1 MKYLRARFTGYIGF
15 YNGMNLNV
23 VDIDFTKCLHNMI
36 LITGDNGTGKSTL
49 LSHLNLFPDS
59 SSSFIPNQDAE
70 KYLVLSDGIDT
81 YEIRLISA
89 SDLKG
94 GRKTT
99 KAYIKKNNIELN
111 ENGNVSSYKEIIFS
125 EFELDSSYE
134 SLTSLS
140 SIDRGLGDKTPSER
154 KRFAANII
162 DNLEIY
168 NNIYKTINKK
178 SLIYKSHIN
187 TIHTKIQNIGMKDSL
202 EATLHSLQGRERDL
216 NAKIMDNNNRIVAI
230 QTKSSIDEE
239 EALKIKKLTEELSN
253 LRNELDVLEISL
265 DNFYHKTQIDK
276 ESVSN
281 KLSDDNKL
289 LSKYQASLES
299 STKEWRD
306 KSSRLTTVSDSI
318 NSLEA
323 DLNSSN
329 IDYNIKERY
338 TKSTEKIS
346 ELNKDIKNLINMNIS
361 INDIESIDEILKFN
375 SKFIESLELFYDN
388 LTSEDIKYI
397 VQEYDKQSTEKL
409 QQEQNSIIDNI
420 ESTRNKQL
428 EITNKMKVVSI
439 LENRPSKCHIDSCP
453 FIKEAVDINKN
464 NKNLDKELYKVQDKL
479 DTLSKSLSDIQNII
493 DYRYNMLPKKMRYEE
508 LKNMI
513 KDISHNKF
521 FDKSLLDF
529 DNMLIRTSIFN
540 NQRDK
545 ELFTTLKNHLL
556 LLKSELENNRI
567 LEVENKAFLDK
578 VKLIDSNNKLLEKLK
593 NEKDILIE
601 DIQNLKSSIDTY
613 RNLIDSLQKNIYS
626 LEEYNGVYKEYL
638 DKMVYYN
645 KIKERIDEFNKKS
658 SKSLEA
664 LNQIQ
669 ELKDNII
676 ILSRELDPIMQD
688 INRISGQLTL
698 LDSYYKEYNEYKQS
712 YDIIETIKKYCS
724 PTGGGIQTLFMQLY
738 MSKTLELSNQVLG
751 MLFNGEYRLL
761 DFIINESEFRIPFVG
776 NGLPVDDIS
785 SGSNSQ
791 ICIMGMIINLVLLHQ
806 ASTKFNIA
814 RLDEID
820 GPLDTN
826 NRFEFINALYQTMP
840 LLNIEQLFLI
850 SHSIEADSSN
860 VDIIK
865 LKQNNQDTSTMGNI
879 IFDYDKII
887 AETFQ

>member
-698 LDSYYKEYNEYKQS
+698 
-712 YDIIETIKKYCS
+712 
-724 PTGGGIQTLFMQLY
+724 
-738 MSKTLELSNQVLG
+738 
-751 MLFNGEYRLL
+751 
-761 DFIINESEFRIPFVG
+761 
-776 NGLPVDDIS
+776 
-785 SGSNSQ
+785 
-791 ICIMGMIINLVLLHQ
+791 
-806 ASTKFNIA
+806 
-814 RLDEID
+814 
-820 GPLDTN
+820 
-826 NRFEFINALYQTMP
+826 
-840 LLNIEQLFLI
+840 
-850 SHSIEADSSN
+850 
-860 VDIIK
+860 
-865 LKQNNQDTSTMGNI
+865 
-879 IFDYDKII
+879 
-887 AETFQ
+887 